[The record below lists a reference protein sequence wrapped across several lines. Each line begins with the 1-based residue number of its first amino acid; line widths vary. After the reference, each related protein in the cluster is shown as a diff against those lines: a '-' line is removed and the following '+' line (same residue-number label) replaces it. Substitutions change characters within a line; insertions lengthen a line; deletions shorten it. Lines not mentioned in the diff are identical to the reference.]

1 MWDLL
6 TLQILLGA
14 LCQLLQ
20 VFQSAALLGRKM
32 DIHYT
37 LANRRNGL
45 TNKAEELIQVCLT
58 LVPERDLLLVS
69 FIHGEKR
76 KS

>member
-1 MWDLL
+1 MRDLR

-20 VFQSAALLGRKM
+20 VFQGAALLGGKM

-37 LANRRNGL
+37 LANRQNTL